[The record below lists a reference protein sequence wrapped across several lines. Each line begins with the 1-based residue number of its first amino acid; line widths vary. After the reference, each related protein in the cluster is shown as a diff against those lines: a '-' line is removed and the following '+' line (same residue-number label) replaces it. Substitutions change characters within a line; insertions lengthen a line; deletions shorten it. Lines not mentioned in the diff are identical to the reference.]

1 VRPGRATLAAATV
14 AVAVIVLDQATKALV
29 RGGLDVGERRE
40 LLPFL
45 DLVDVRNSGV
55 AFGFMAEGGAL
66 LVVGTA
72 LALLALLAFFLTHS
86 GRPLVWLPTGLLL
99 GGAAGNL
106 IDRTRDG
113 SVTDFIKFPHFPAFN
128 AADTAITLGVVALV
142 LVLEGPNRRRDG
154 HG

>member
-1 VRPGRATLAAATV
+1 MRPGRATRAAA
-14 AVAVIVLDQATKALV
+14 AVAVGVVVVDQATKALA
-29 RGGLDVGERRE
+29 RGGLETGERRE

-45 DLVDVRNSGV
+45 DLVNVRNSGV
-55 AFGFMAEGGAL
+55 AFGFMAGGGAL

-72 LALLALLAFFLTHS
+72 IALIALLAFFLTHS
-86 GRPLVWLPTGLLL
+86 QRPLVWLPTGLLL

-106 IDRTRDG
+106 IDRAREG

-142 LVLEGPNRRRDG
+142 LVLEGPGRRRDDG
-154 HG
+154 G